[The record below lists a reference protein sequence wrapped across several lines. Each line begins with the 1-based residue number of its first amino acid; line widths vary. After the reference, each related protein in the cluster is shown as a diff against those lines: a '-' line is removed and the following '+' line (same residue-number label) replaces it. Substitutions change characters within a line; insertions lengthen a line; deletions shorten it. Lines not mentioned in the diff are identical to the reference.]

1 MDSDTT
7 ETVNN
12 DSESSSSA
20 QEVVTDDQVETPNEE
35 SVWDR
40 VQRLT
45 YDGNI
50 DYWSNLLSTDPSYFR
65 LRFKDSFIESCRTW
79 LTTINDF
86 VENDETWNALMD
98 TKSNLFQELPEDD
111 EALLSAIDKRKYKLL
126 KRIDW
131 EQLEADLLGDS
142 TDESTTEEEI
152 VLP

>member
-7 ETVNN
+7 DIINN
-12 DSESSSSA
+12 DSDSSSSA
-20 QEVVTDDQVETPNEE
+20 QEVVSEAEVETPTGE
-35 SVWDR
+35 SIWDR

-45 YDGNI
+45 FDGNI
-50 DYWSNLLSTDPSYFR
+50 EYWSNLLSTDPVIFR
-65 LRFKDSFIESCRTW
+65 LRFKESFIESCRTW
-79 LTTINDF
+79 LTSINDF

-131 EQLEADLLGDS
+131 EQLEADLLEDS
-142 TDESTTEEEI
+142 TDESTTE
-152 VLP
+152 